1 MLFFVKILN
10 KAEVLKGRLGSNVHL
25 FLRQCPRDGL
35 QDEIGSVDVRS
46 RVETGEISVYSLH
59 VV

>member
-1 MLFFVKILN
+1 MLFVVKILN
-10 KAEVLKGRLGSNVHL
+10 KADVFKGRLGNVHL